1 MTRLFLWVAP
11 LSYGGYGIVMV
22 VNAAFNGLGKP
33 MPGVAIS
40 TLRVLAIYVPLAF
53 LGKALFDVVG
63 IFLAYALANV
73 VSGVVGYLWA
83 RSTTHRLAIPKVHA
97 DTA

>member
-1 MTRLFLWVAP
+1 
-11 LSYGGYGIVMV
+11 MV

-40 TLRVLAIYVPLAF
+40 TLRVLAIYVPLAL
-53 LGKALFDVVG
+53 LGKALFGVIG
-63 IFLAYALANV
+63 IFAAYSLANL

-83 RSTTHRLAIPKVHA
+83 RSTAHRLAVPKVHP